1 MKHPLISLAGLM
13 AGLFLMTAFPV
24 LAAPVDFVVYG
35 KSSVTMGSGAVV
47 PVNAAIGSGGSI
59 TINQNGELGG
69 ENNELALAGGGAYTG
84 GSGTTYVGDII
95 FSGSINLAQNT
106 KVIGNVYSGGAVS
119 MGNNV
124 TVTGNVVA
132 SGSISLGNGSEVGG
146 DVHAGGSV
154 AAGNNATIAGTA
166 AAGGSVALGNNASAG
181 SIANGAAAPTP
192 PAPATAIIPNV
203 TAFTAGGDNHTV
215 SKNGSLALDVGSYGT
230 LTVGQNGTVTLTSG
244 TYYFDSLSFAQNSVL
259 ELDLSNGGITINIVG
274 DLWAGSQFEI
284 ALLGGDP
291 FDVLFEVHGDVTIAQ
306 NAVWEGTL
314 LATSGTVSF
323 GQNADISG
331 AIFGD
336 VVTIGQNSTFS
347 YAPSPRLFLTDNS
360 GSSGGSGGIMRI
372 SAPGSLA
379 GLLLGMLALAAVR
392 RARWA

>member
-1 MKHPLISLAGLM
+1 
-13 AGLFLMTAFPV
+13 
-24 LAAPVDFVVYG
+24 
-35 KSSVTMGSGAVV
+35 
-47 PVNAAIGSGGSI
+47 
-59 TINQNGELGG
+59 
-69 ENNELALAGGGAYTG
+69 
-84 GSGTTYVGDII
+84 
-95 FSGSINLAQNT
+95 
-106 KVIGNVYSGGAVS
+106 

-360 GSSGGSGGIMRI
+360 GSSGGSGEIMRI